1 MSMDKAIIIT
11 ILPFLGLV
19 LLSGVVLLHLRRGK
33 VLKLDLKGFGVSFSL
48 SSTDGGNVKDVDKD

>member
-1 MSMDKAIIIT
+1 MSMDKAIIVT

-33 VLKLDLKGFGVSFSL
+33 SLKLDLKGFGVSFSL
-48 SSTDGGNVKDVDKD
+48 SSTDGDNVKNVDEN

>member
-1 MSMDKAIIIT
+1 MPMDKAIIVA

-33 VLKLDLKGFGVSFSL
+33 SLKLDLKGFGVSFSL
-48 SSTDGGNVKDVDKD
+48 SSTDGGNVNVDEN